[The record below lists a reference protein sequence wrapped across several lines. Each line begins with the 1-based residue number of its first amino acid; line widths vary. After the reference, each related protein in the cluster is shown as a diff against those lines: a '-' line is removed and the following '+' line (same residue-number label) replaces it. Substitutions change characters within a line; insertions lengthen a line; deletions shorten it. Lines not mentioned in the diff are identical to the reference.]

1 MKVSLIVAAAENDVI
16 GRDNDLPWDLPED
29 RKRFKRLTNGHAL
42 VSGRR
47 NQDSIVS
54 RLGRPLPGRITV
66 VVTRQ
71 LRPNDGSVLYQDSV
85 IEALRLARS
94 IEDFAGRDEV
104 FVIGGAEIY
113 ALALPEVDRVYLTR
127 VHESVEGDVV
137 MPEGWL
143 DGFELVAREP
153 QAGYTY
159 EQYERPS

>member
-1 MKVSLIVAAAENDVI
+1 VIVSLIVAAAENDVI

-29 RKRFKRLTNGHAL
+29 RKRFKRLTNGHVL

-47 NQDSIVS
+47 NQDSIVE

-71 LRPNDGSVLYQDSV
+71 ARPNDGPVLYASSV
-85 IEALRLARS
+85 EGALRTARS

-113 ALALPEVDRVYLTR
+113 ALALPEIDRIYLTR
-127 VHESVEGDVV
+127 VHDTVAGDVV

-143 DGFELVAREP
+143 DGFEVIGREP
-153 QAGYTY
+153 QDGYTY
-159 EQYERPS
+159 EQYERAS

>member
-29 RKRFKRLTNGHAL
+29 RKRFKRLTNGHVL

-47 NQDSIVS
+47 NQDSIVD
-54 RLGRPLPGRITV
+54 RLGRALPGRITV

-71 LRPNDGSVLYQDSV
+71 PRPNDGPVLYQPSV
-85 IEALRLARS
+85 EGALRTARS

-113 ALALPEVDRVYLTR
+113 ALALPEVDRIYLTR
-127 VHESVEGDVV
+127 VHGTVAGDVV

-143 DGFELVAREP
+143 DGFELVGREP
-153 QAGYTY
+153 QEGYTY